1 MDLLVFCGVSWI
13 YLTIPHAVTT
23 LLACQA
29 NMLAAGL
36 AASNLVLY
44 AFVYTPLK
52 QIHPVNTWV
61 GAIVGA
67 IPPLLGKEK
76 IAEVDPDQEL
86 DIFIK
91 ILGLDICADTL
102 VGDEMLKGISGG
114 PKKAAYNR
122 ELFLDALSTGH
133 AVYISKSH
141 LEFVSWG

>member
-1 MDLLVFCGVSWI
+1 MTMREVLEFSGHCQGSGFKHGNINLTFSLAFSMERLSCMFLIFCLNFVHVSYLLR
-13 YLTIPHAVTT
+13 
-23 LLACQA
+23 
-29 NMLAAGL
+29 
-36 AASNLVLY
+36 
-44 AFVYTPLK
+44 
-52 QIHPVNTWV
+52 
-61 GAIVGA
+61 
-67 IPPLLGKEK
+67 KEK

-141 LEFVSWG
+141 LAFVSWG